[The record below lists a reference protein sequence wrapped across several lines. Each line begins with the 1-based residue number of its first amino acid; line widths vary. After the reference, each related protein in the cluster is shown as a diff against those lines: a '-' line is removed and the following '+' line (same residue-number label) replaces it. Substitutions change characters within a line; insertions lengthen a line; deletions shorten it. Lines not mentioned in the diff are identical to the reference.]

1 MDAYDLTSLTASRR
15 RWPRVEYGFASR
27 RVRVT
32 RVAAIS
38 NAVSTSVAPEDR
50 VVIAVAGQRLSLISA
65 VANRFDTMA
74 LTPHHYTVMLA
85 KAPVHAP
92 PALAATATP
101 PPARPDLAEPHVDV
115 PDWARAA
122 APPGWII
129 SMMGVNDKQMW
140 EACSGESGGDE
151 WMVIAKCLHCGE
163 VVQTPSGKGGAPSE
177 HMHQHWQKRRK
188 KDTWAKGGIYCS
200 SECKLDAQEAHD
212 DA

>member
-1 MDAYDLTSLTASRR
+1 MAEPMA
-15 RWPRVEYGFASR
+15 PPMVHNIC
-27 RVRVT
+27 VT
-32 RVAAIS
+32 CGQIIPALAA
-38 NAVSTSVAPEDR
+38 
-50 VVIAVAGQRLSLISA
+50 
-65 VANRFDTMA
+65 
-74 LTPHHYTVMLA
+74 
-85 KAPVHAP
+85 

-129 SMMGVNDKQMW
+129 SMMGVNDHQMW
-140 EACSGESGGDE
+140 NACSGERGSDE

-163 VVQTPSGKGGAPSE
+163 VVKTPSGKGGAPSE

-200 SECKLDAQEAHD
+200 SECKREAHD
-212 DA
+212 EAHDA

>member
-1 MDAYDLTSLTASRR
+1 MSQQVTNKSPSPLANFVQQQRQQPHSNDSSPTAIQFQISKAVFTNSQPGVTMAEPMAP
-15 RWPRVEYGFASR
+15 PRVHNIC
-27 RVRVT
+27 VT
-32 RVAAIS
+32 CGQIIPALAA
-38 NAVSTSVAPEDR
+38 
-50 VVIAVAGQRLSLISA
+50 
-65 VANRFDTMA
+65 
-74 LTPHHYTVMLA
+74 
-85 KAPVHAP
+85 

-200 SECKLDAQEAHD
+200 SECKREAHEAHD
-212 DA
+212 A

>member
-1 MDAYDLTSLTASRR
+1 MAEPMAP
-15 RWPRVEYGFASR
+15 PRVHNIC
-27 RVRVT
+27 VT
-32 RVAAIS
+32 CGQIIPALAA
-38 NAVSTSVAPEDR
+38 
-50 VVIAVAGQRLSLISA
+50 
-65 VANRFDTMA
+65 
-74 LTPHHYTVMLA
+74 
-85 KAPVHAP
+85 

-163 VVQTPSGKGGAPSE
+163 VVQTPRVTDCAPSE
-177 HMHQHWQKRRK
+177 LMHDCKAAMLEDCVRRACQ
-188 KDTWAKGGIYCS
+188 TPGGDVDMDIHKHVREHVRAWCS
-200 SECKLDAQEAHD
+200 DGADLGVPLAATATFPHLAFHGWDESHSAQALLKQSLKED
-212 DA
+212 DDIIITDSTDR